1 MSARRSV
8 VLLVGALALSVA
20 GCSNGDER
28 SAETTTS
35 TTEAPDGPTTST
47 DPTVGLSIERES
59 EPLPATETQI
69 GDQVVSELAG
79 AAGGDGA
86 TSESQVSASE
96 ATEAER
102 NLTELGAVR
111 TPDGL
116 VVTLPETVLFDFD
129 EAVVRPDAAAT
140 LDQLAQVLAFYD
152 QADIEIHGHSDSRG
166 DETYNQELSERRA
179 RAVADDLGGRPGID
193 PGRLEAR
200 GFGEVRPVA
209 PNETPD
215 GGDDPDGRQRNRRVE
230 ILLKEV

>member
-1 MSARRSV
+1 MA
-8 VLLVGALALSVA
+8 LLVGVLALFA
-20 GCSNGDER
+20 GGCSSGGEGA
-28 SAETTTS
+28 AETTSS
-35 TTEAPDGPTTST
+35 TTEEPDGPTTTS
-47 DPTVGLSIERES
+47 DPTAGLSIERES

-79 AAGGDGA
+79 AAGDSGA

-140 LDQLAQVLAFYD
+140 LDQVAQVLVFYD
-152 QADIEIHGHSDSRG
+152 QADIEIHGHTDSRG
-166 DETYNQELSERRA
+166 DDAYNQELSERRA
-179 RAVADDLGGRPGID
+179 QAVADNLGGRPGID

-200 GFGEVRPVA
+200 GFGEARPVA
-209 PNETPD
+209 ANETAD